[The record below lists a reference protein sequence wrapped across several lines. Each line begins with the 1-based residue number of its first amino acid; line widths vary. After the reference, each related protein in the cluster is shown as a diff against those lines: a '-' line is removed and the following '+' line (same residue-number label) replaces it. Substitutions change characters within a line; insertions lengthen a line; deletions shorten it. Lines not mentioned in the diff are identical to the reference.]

1 MKKILTTLFAVTLL
15 AAAHAQSISNVQT
28 YVSSESPYNDPGD
41 VYYANDSIHFEVT
54 VHFPGLN
61 ELDLINDELY
71 ADTYLMDWTHG
82 SWANYYIV
90 AEAGENF
97 TVSTIPYGVTRTY
110 KGAYY
115 VGNITTATDMEV
127 SFSSSF
133 STTSTIISGY
143 GIIDFTYNP

>member
-1 MKKILTTLFAVTLL
+1 MKKILTTLIAVTMF

-28 YVSSESPYNDPGD
+28 FVSSESPYNDPGE

-82 SWANYYIV
+82 SWGNFYIV

-115 VGNITTATDMEV
+115 VGNITTTTDMEV

-143 GIIDFTYNP
+143 GLIDFTYNP

>member
-1 MKKILTTLFAVTLL
+1 MKKILTMLFAVTMF

-28 YVSSESPYNDPGD
+28 YVLSESPYNDPGV
-41 VYYANDSIHFEVT
+41 VYYANDSIYFEIT

-61 ELDLINDELY
+61 ELDLTNDELY
-71 ADTYLMDWTHG
+71 ADTYLMDEAHG
-82 SWANYYIV
+82 SWANSYIV
-90 AEAGENF
+90 AEAGESF
-97 TVSTIPYGVTRTY
+97 TVSTIPYGITRTY

-127 SFSSSF
+127 SFSTSF

-143 GIIDFTYNP
+143 GLIDFTYNP

>member
-1 MKKILTTLFAVTLL
+1 MKKILTMLFAVTMF
-15 AAAHAQSISNVQT
+15 AAAHAQSISNVET
-28 YVSSESPYNDPGD
+28 YVSNESPYNDPGD
-41 VYYANDSIHFEVT
+41 VYYANDTIYFEVT

-61 ELDLINDELY
+61 ELDLTNDELY

-90 AEAGENF
+90 AEAGESF

-115 VGNITTATDMEV
+115 VGNITTTTDMEV

-133 STTSTIISGY
+133 STTTTIISGY
-143 GIIDFTYNP
+143 GLISFTYNP